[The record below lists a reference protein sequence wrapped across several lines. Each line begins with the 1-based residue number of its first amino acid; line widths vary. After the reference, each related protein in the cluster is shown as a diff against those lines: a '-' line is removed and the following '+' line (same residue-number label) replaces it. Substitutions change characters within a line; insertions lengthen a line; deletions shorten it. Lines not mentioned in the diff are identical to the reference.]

1 MIFQLNKQISTMLIR
16 RKHLSFHGQAGTCI
30 LTGDEDG
37 DEFTEGC
44 PWNKFVIARG
54 SAFSFFFLCHSPNY
68 LICLYC
74 LLLEKSDE
82 SKCLLRQFK

>member
-37 DEFTEGC
+37 DEFREGC
-44 PWNKFVIARG
+44 PRNKFVMARG
-54 SAFSFFFLCHSPNY
+54 SAISFFFLCHSPNNFNLFVLFVTREIWRIQV
-68 LICLYC
+68 LI
-74 LLLEKSDE
+74 KAI
-82 SKCLLRQFK
+82 